1 VADVLRCPVCAAGS
15 GGAVADRPGGV
26 SFGQL
31 SADPDRRSL
40 VCDAAHSFDVAR
52 QGYVSLL
59 DGRARKLRSD
69 TSEMVAARGRVHAAH
84 AFAPVVDAVARTV
97 WESAADR
104 DEGPVVAD
112 VGSGTGHYLA
122 GVLDAMPGARGIGL
136 DLSKFCAR
144 ATARSHPRTAAVVAD
159 AWSGLPIRSA
169 AVTAVL
175 SVFSPRNVPEFA
187 RILRAGGVVVTVTPE
202 PGHLAELAAPMGM
215 LRIAEDK
222 DARLDADMATHFGA
236 PAAGSVRYTI
246 DAPES
251 LVTDLVAMGPTAFH
265 RGEADIA
272 AAARA
277 MAGDRPTVP
286 VTIAVR
292 VTAFLPQG

>member
-1 VADVLRCPVCAAGS
+1 M
-15 GGAVADRPGGV
+15 
-26 SFGQL
+26 
-31 SADPDRRSL
+31 
-40 VCDAAHSFDVAR
+40 AR

-59 DGRARKLRSD
+59 DGRARRLRSD
-69 TSEMVAARGRVHAAH
+69 TAEMVAARGRVHAAQV
-84 AFAPVVDAVARTV
+84 FAPVVDAVSRAVR
-97 WESAADR
+97 ESVAGPIDN
-104 DEGPVVAD
+104 PVVAD
-112 VGSGTGHYLA
+112 IGSGTGHYLA
-122 GVLDAMPGARGIGL
+122 GVLDAMPGSRGIGI

-159 AWSGLPIRSA
+159 VWSGLPIRST
-169 AVTAVL
+169 AVSAVL

-187 RILRAGGVVVTVTPE
+187 RILRPGGVVVTVTPE

-222 DARLDADMATHFGA
+222 DARLEADMGTCFGA
-236 PAAGSVRYTI
+236 PVARSVRYPV
-246 DAPES
+246 DAPAS
-251 LVTDLVAMGPTAFH
+251 LVADLVGMGPTAFH
-265 RGEADIA
+265 RGEDEIA

-277 MAGDRPTVP
+277 LAGDRATVP